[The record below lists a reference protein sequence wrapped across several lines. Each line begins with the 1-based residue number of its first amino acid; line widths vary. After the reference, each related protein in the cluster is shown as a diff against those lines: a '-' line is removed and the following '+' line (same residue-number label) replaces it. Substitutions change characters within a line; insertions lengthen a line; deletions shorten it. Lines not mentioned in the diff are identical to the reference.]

1 MEVYESM
8 WSRFEAWWSRFEAK
22 DLNYM
27 EGIITK
33 VDGVSVHCTLSTRRS
48 ATKLLRFGI
57 ESDWNGFLLY
67 EATFSSATDI
77 KDLAESV
84 GRLRYDRSRDRLVL
98 CACPSLAYDLLL
110 MLPVSEN
117 ITTSFED
124 CSVCLEKCK
133 TKTSCGHSLCQVCE
147 SSLNPKVC
155 PLCRKRYDHYFEDMD

>member
-67 EATFSSATDI
+67 EEHLVPRQISKIWRSPSDDFVMIGLGTDSSY
-77 KDLAESV
+77 V
-84 GRLRYDRSRDRLVL
+84 RVLRWR
-98 CACPSLAYDLLL
+98 
-110 MLPVSEN
+110 
-117 ITTSFED
+117 TT
-124 CSVCLEKCK
+124 CC
-133 TKTSCGHSLCQVCE
+133 
-147 SSLNPKVC
+147 
-155 PLCRKRYDHYFEDMD
+155 